1 VIARIASC
9 FPFGLQSLAPPLLR
23 AKQSVAASEEDVPFR
38 YLDGGYAENTALPL
52 TLAKMQRDCGAGAM
66 RCPTGTG
73 RRSEPRA
80 PHTPALSTDQDSA
93 CLGEPLDVVLVNDG
107 NSNGDSDGF
116 GPFKSPDPLRALFS
130 AGEPP
135 ADWVRGMFGL
145 PSVPN
150 PAVFAE
156 AFPAASAWRP
166 YCSVP
171 TTRIDV
177 WPHEQRNITSHVA
190 EAGYARPGSWPCAL
204 VRDAPAV

>member
-1 VIARIASC
+1 MIARIASC

-107 NSNGDSDGF
+107 NSDPAANGLGSFFSDTGTPVGTYHHTG
-116 GPFKSPDPLRALFS
+116 GPKGLAL
-130 AGEPP
+130 
-135 ADWVRGMFGL
+135 V
-145 PSVPN
+145 PSQMI
-150 PAVFAE
+150 FAE
-156 AFPAASAWRP
+156 PYPKNVTNYFTPSAIAVPRRGSGHAHTPRAPQRP
-166 YCSVP
+166 RSS
-171 TTRIDV
+171 
-177 WPHEQRNITSHVA
+177 RN
-190 EAGYARPGSWPCAL
+190 RPSKSG
-204 VRDAPAV
+204 